1 MKLLRLSLLFA
12 LAIGSGCNPGA
23 PPRASDIQNLNGIS
37 DDISAVRMTD
47 SGFRYAKDPNAVS
60 TIPKTYEVNEQQ

>member
-1 MKLLRLSLLFA
+1 MTLLRLSLLFA
-12 LAIGSGCNPGA
+12 LAIGSGCSPGA

-47 SGFRYAKDPNAVS
+47 SGSRYARDPNAIS
-60 TIPKTYEVNEQQ
+60 TLPKTYEVNEGK